1 MRPSFVTSIFC
12 KLAGIQLGS
21 AERAPIPRRKCVTK
35 CLLRAAIGAGIA
47 ASSMLVVGCG
57 GISDSGVTAEKSISS
72 QGTADPTPY
81 ARRFDAKQIA
91 ATYTNEARNGVPVN
105 RPPLYEYFTQ
115 ATQAPDLAREFGDFN
130 SASVVRS
137 YLNLNQDP
145 MYLPPTRFVIALES
159 VSSWTKIKD
168 ATGAQI
174 FKEAYSIDAAG
185 NRIPDQVDGEL
196 PGGEQTQY
204 GRFKLPVSIATLTA
218 DMEIRIKD
226 RGNYLSAELRNIRE
240 IRAPFV
246 GTVVKPGGFRIF
258 LELFPYNKG
267 FLTYAVAAAKLE
279 QFADKMSPEQLSAQ
293 VTSILNWLRSQ
304 LEGKSSPLD
313 LASR

>member
-1 MRPSFVTSIFC
+1 MRPSFVTSILCNF
-12 KLAGIQLGS
+12 AGIQLGS
-21 AERAPIPRRKCVTK
+21 AERAPIPRRKRVTK

-57 GISDSGVTAEKSISS
+57 GISDSGLTAEKGISN
-72 QGTADPTPY
+72 QGTAEPTPY
-81 ARRFDAKQIA
+81 AKRFDAKQIA
-91 ATYTNEARNGVPVN
+91 ATYTNEVRNGVPVN
-105 RPPLYEYFTQ
+105 RAPLYDYYTQ

-130 SASVVRS
+130 SASVVHS
-137 YLNLNQDP
+137 YMNLNMDP
-145 MYLPPTRFVIALES
+145 LFLPPTRFVIALEAI
-159 VSSWTKIKD
+159 SSWTKIKD

-174 FKEAYSIDAAG
+174 FKEAYTIDAAG
-185 NRIPDQVDGEL
+185 SRIPDQVDGDL
-196 PGGEQTQY
+196 PGGEQTHF

-218 DMEIRIKD
+218 DMEIQIAD
-226 RGNYLSAELRNIRE
+226 HGNYLSAKLRNIRE

-279 QFADKMSPEQLSAQ
+279 QFADKMTPEQLSAQ
-293 VTSILNWLRSQ
+293 VTSILNWLRGQ
-304 LEGKSSPLD
+304 LEGKSSTVSFFSP
-313 LASR
+313 